1 MLLRELG
8 VDPAD
13 FAARVGLD
21 PGVFRNPEN
30 AIPFTAAGKLLQAGG
45 VRTGCAHF
53 GLLLGQRSDT
63 RSLGLVGQ
71 FDEERADLG
80 PSAA

>member
-45 VRTGCAHF
+45 VRALWPPPRTT
-53 GLLLGQRSDT
+53 LGHQE
-63 RSLGLVGQ
+63 LGPRRQ

-80 PSAA
+80 RSAA